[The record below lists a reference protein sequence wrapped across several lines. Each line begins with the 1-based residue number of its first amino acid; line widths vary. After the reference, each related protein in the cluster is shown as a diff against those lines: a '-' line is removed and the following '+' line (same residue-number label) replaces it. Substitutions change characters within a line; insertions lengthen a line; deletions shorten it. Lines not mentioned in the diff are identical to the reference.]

1 MFSAVHWTIGL
12 LAAADS
18 NSRVQVWCRAGGRVG
33 CLPRTDSDSR
43 GRGHTGG
50 VDRAGYLSSLQ
61 PTIKSGQTCKTAT
74 KR

>member
-1 MFSAVHWTIGL
+1 MFAEDTLRLQGTGAHW
-12 LAAADS
+12 
-18 NSRVQVWCRAGGRVG
+18 
-33 CLPRTDSDSR
+33 
-43 GRGHTGG
+43 G